1 MRTTGNQVARSEV
14 PKAERE
20 RGHQFQL
27 RVYYEDT
34 DAGGIV
40 YYANYLKFAE
50 RARTEM
56 LRNLGYTHGSLYYR
70 QGLGFVVRR
79 CVVDYRNSARLDET
93 LIVQTLMGKVRRASF
108 DLDQRVFRGALVT
121 ASLQVTLAMVDETG
135 RASRLPEA
143 LIAALTPQY
152 RVGN

>member
-1 MRTTGNQVARSEV
+1 MPPSEV
-14 PKAERE
+14 DEAEQAP
-20 RGHQFQL
+20 GHQFKL

-56 LRNLGYTHGSLYYR
+56 MRALGFDHVGLAAAE
-70 QGLGFVVRR
+70 GLGIVVRR
-79 CVVDYRNSARLDET
+79 CTVDYRRAARLDEE
-93 LIVQTLMGKVRRASF
+93 LIVQTRIAKIRGASF
-108 DLDQRVFRGALVT
+108 DLEQCVISGSLVT
-121 ASLQVTLAMVDETG
+121 ASLDVTLAVVDETG
-135 RASRLPEA
+135 RAARLPKA

-152 RVGN
+152 RVGK